1 MLNNKQKLHRMGM
14 ISASDDEDCN
24 PTRCEVAEYVH
35 DLAGQLAKLA
45 QGAGLLAAAEA
56 LRRAQTAVEEEF

>member
-1 MLNNKQKLHRMGM
+1 MLSNKLKLHGIGM
-14 ISASDDEDCN
+14 TSAPDDENCH
-24 PTRCEVAEYVH
+24 PTRGEVAEYVH

-45 QGAGLLAAAEA
+45 QGAGLLAAAKA